1 MPELLV
7 ELLSEEIPASLQARA
22 AEDLKRIVLHRLAEH
37 GLGHDSAQAFATP
50 RRLALVV
57 RGVPASQ
64 PDRKVPFKGPRVGA
78 PDKAIQGFLKARGIA
93 SIDLCRRETDGKG
106 EFYVYDDL
114 AGGMPTPQIILT
126 LLESELADFPW
137 PKSMRWGEQSAAWV
151 RPLRRIVCL
160 FDGQVVR
167 VTFAGVTAGD
177 ATVGHRF
184 LAPEDVTVTGFDDYV
199 AKLRAMKVML
209 DPAERRRVIAEGARA
224 AARREG
230 LVLVEDDAL
239 VAENAGLVEWP
250 ETHVGSFDEAYL
262 DVPTEVL
269 ISAMREHQRYF
280 SLRDPAT
287 GRLASR
293 FVFIANMVARD
304 GGAAIVAGNQ
314 RVLRARL
321 ADGRFFWDHDRRR
334 TLESRVA
341 DLDAVVFHA
350 RLGSLGDKARRLE
363 RLAAELVQHVPGANA
378 VEARRAALLAK
389 ADLTTGMVGEFPDL
403 QGVMGR
409 YYAHHDG
416 ETDAVAQAIG
426 EHYAPAGPD
435 DACPVA
441 PVAVV
446 VALADKLDTLAGF
459 FAIDEKP
466 TGSKDPFAL
475 RRAALGVIRLVLDNG
490 LRLPLGD
497 VLGSALGLQGQP
509 PPPDAH
515 EATVGAVLDF
525 FADRLKVHL
534 RASGVRHDAI
544 GAVFAKGDDDLVR
557 VVARARALQ
566 GFLDD
571 AAGADLLTAYRRA
584 GNIVRIEAKRDGR
597 AYDGRPDPARFAL
610 PEERA
615 LDAGLA
621 GVAAAADAAL
631 AREAFADAM
640 HAMAAL
646 KAPVDA
652 FFDRVT
658 VNADDPMLRE
668 NRLRLLARI
677 QGTLDRVADFSR
689 IEG

>member
-1 MPELLV
+1 MPELLI
-7 ELLSEEIPASLQARA
+7 ELLSEEIPATFQARA
-22 AEDLKRIVLHRLAEH
+22 AEDLERIVLRGLKERE
-37 GLGHDSAQAFATP
+37 LGHDSAQAFATP

-57 RGVPASQ
+57 RGVPAVQ
-64 PDRKVPFKGPRVGA
+64 PDRKVVVKGPRVGA
-78 PDKAIQGFLKARGIA
+78 PDKAIQGFLKARGIV
-93 SIDLCRRETDGKG
+93 SIEQCRKESDGKG
-106 EFYVYDDL
+106 EFYVYEEQARGL
-114 AGGMPTPQIILT
+114 PTPQ
-126 LLESELADFPW
+126 LLRALIESALADFPW
-137 PKSMRWGEQSAAWV
+137 PKSMRWGDGAALWV

-160 FDGQVVR
+160 FDGQVVP
-167 VTFAGVTAGD
+167 VAFAAVNAGN
-177 ATVGHRF
+177 ATLGHRF
-184 LAPEDVTVTGFDDYV
+184 LAPGDITVAGFDDYA
-199 AKLRAMKVML
+199 AKLRDAKVVL
-209 DPAERRRVIAEGARA
+209 DPAERRRIIAERAHA

-230 LVLVEDDAL
+230 LALVEDEAL

-250 ETHVGSFDEAYL
+250 EVRIGAFDEAYL
-262 DVPTEVL
+262 DLPPEVL
-269 ISAMREHQRYF
+269 VSAMRDHQRYF
-280 SLRDPAT
+280 SVRDPAT
-287 GRLASR
+287 GRLANR
-293 FVFIANMVARD
+293 FVFVANTTAGD
-304 GGAAIVAGNQ
+304 GAVAGNQ

-321 ADGRFFWDHDRRR
+321 ADACFFWDHDRKRS
-334 TLESRVA
+334 LESRVA
-341 DLDAVVFHA
+341 DLDGIVFHA

-363 RLAAELVQHVPGANA
+363 RLAAELAQYVPEADA
-378 VEARRAALLAK
+378 VLARRAARLAK
-389 ADLTTGMVGEFPDL
+389 ADLTTDMVGEFPDL

-409 YYAHHDG
+409 TYAAHDG
-416 ETDAVAQAIG
+416 EDDAVAEAIG
-426 EHYAPAGPD
+426 SHYAPAGPD
-435 DACPVA
+435 DDCPVA

-459 FAIDEKP
+459 FAIGEKP

-497 VLGSALGLQGQP
+497 VLGGAFDFQADGRQLASSHA
-509 PPPDAH
+509 
-515 EATVGAVLDF
+515 ATVTALLEF

-566 GFLDD
+566 AFLDD

-597 AYDGRPDPARFAL
+597 GYDGPPDPARFAE
-610 PEERA
+610 PEERL
-615 LDAGLA
+615 LDTGLA
-621 GVAAAADAAL
+621 TVAVVADDAL
-631 AREAFADAM
+631 AREAFTDAM
-640 HAMAAL
+640 RAMAAL

-658 VNADDPMLRE
+658 VNADDRVLRE